1 MSCGQFI
8 VGRNVK
14 SPHELVINLKIE
26 IEMDVTM
33 DMDMNKNKKTE
44 RIRPSTGLFF
54 SATSSLSKI
63 SIVLRLTT
71 LF

>member
-1 MSCGQFI
+1 MWVRMSCGQFM

-14 SPHELVINLKIE
+14 SPHELVIKKIE

-44 RIRPSTGLFF
+44 
-54 SATSSLSKI
+54 KN
-63 SIVLRLTT
+63 
-71 LF
+71 